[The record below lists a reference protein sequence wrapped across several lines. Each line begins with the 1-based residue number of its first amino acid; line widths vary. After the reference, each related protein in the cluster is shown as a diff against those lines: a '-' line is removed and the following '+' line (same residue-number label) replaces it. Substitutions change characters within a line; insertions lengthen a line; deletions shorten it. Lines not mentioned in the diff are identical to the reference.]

1 MNLSR
6 TATIGLILMIAS
18 LTVFFTVDGCKLKKS
33 GSVIEEV
40 QP

>member
-18 LTVFFTVDGCKLKKS
+18 LTVFFTVDGCKSKTNS
-33 GSVIEEV
+33 SVVEIEK
-40 QP
+40 